1 MASLEMQG
9 AYDLSIAKI
18 DELVT
23 KISEGNYA
31 LGLINQK
38 THKFIVKY
46 VGRAEDDLN
55 VRLKQHV
62 GKYPKFKFSYAESP
76 QAAFEKV
83 CRNFHD
89 FGGTKRLGNSFHPKP
104 PAHADWKCPCCSILL
119 D

>member
-1 MASLEMQG
+1 MASLDMYG
-9 AYDLSIAKI
+9 AYDLSLAKI

-31 LGLINQK
+31 LGVINQN
-38 THKFIVKY
+38 THKFVVKY
-46 VGRAEDDLN
+46 VGRAEEDLN

-62 GKYPKFKFSYAESP
+62 GKYPKFKFSYAVSP

-89 FGGTKRLGNSFHPKP
+89 FGGTQKLRNTVHPKP
-104 PAHADWKCPCCSILL
+104 PAHADWKCPCCGMSA

>member
-1 MASLEMQG
+1 MASLDMHG
-9 AYDLSIAKI
+9 AYDLSLAKI

-23 KISEGNYA
+23 KISHGNYA
-31 LGLINQK
+31 LGVINQN
-38 THKFIVKY
+38 THKFVVKY
-46 VGRAEDDLN
+46 VGRAEEYLN

-62 GKYPKFKFSYAESP
+62 GKYPKFKFSYAASP

-89 FGGTKRLGNSFHPKP
+89 FGGTQKLGNTVHPKP
-104 PAHADWKCPCCSILL
+104 PVHADWKCPCCGTSV